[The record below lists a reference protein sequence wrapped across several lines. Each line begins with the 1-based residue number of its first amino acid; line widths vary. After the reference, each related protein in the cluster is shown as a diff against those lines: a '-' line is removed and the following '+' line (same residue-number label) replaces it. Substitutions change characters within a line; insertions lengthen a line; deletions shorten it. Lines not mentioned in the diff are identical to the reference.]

1 MSHVPSEYIIN
12 KIKEFEGCYLK
23 AYYCPANVLT
33 IGYGITNADH
43 AITGTSI
50 TENLTISKETAE
62 EWLKQSLIKKY
73 SPLVDK
79 FDNIYHWNQNQF
91 DALLSFVYNIGSL
104 NQLTNNGKRTIQ
116 EISNAIPLYNKANK
130 KVLKGLVRRRAFEKE
145 LFDKPING
153 EKQDEQN
160 KNDVP
165 NKKSN
170 EEIAQEVIKG
180 IWGNGQERKEN
191 LEKNGYNYEEIQ
203 KEVNKFFNNEKN
215 DVPNKKSNEEIAREV
230 IKGLWGNGQ
239 ERKDNLA
246 KNGYNY
252 EEVQKL
258 VNKILQH

>member
-33 IGYGITNADH
+33 IGYGITNADY

-116 EISNAIPLYNKANK
+116 ESSNAIPLYNKANK

-153 EKQDEQN
+153 EK
-160 KNDVP
+160 
-165 NKKSN
+165 
-170 EEIAQEVIKG
+170 
-180 IWGNGQERKEN
+180 
-191 LEKNGYNYEEIQ
+191 
-203 KEVNKFFNNEKN
+203 
-215 DVPNKKSNEEIAREV
+215 
-230 IKGLWGNGQ
+230 
-239 ERKDNLA
+239 
-246 KNGYNY
+246 
-252 EEVQKL
+252 
-258 VNKILQH
+258 IL